1 MLIDIDVV
9 VVATAVVVEVSFDAK
24 LGVVD
29 NSTATIVRVYPG
41 SNHIDNNN

>member
-24 LGVVD
+24 LGVD

-41 SNHIDNNN
+41 SNHIDP

>member
-9 VVATAVVVEVSFDAK
+9 VVATAVVVEVFNDAK
-24 LGVVD
+24 LGVD
-29 NSTATIVRVYPG
+29 HSTATIVRVYPG